1 MSNMAIPLTSKSIY
15 SSVSCTMDDPA
26 YFGLAQLS
34 FGSALSVRSPDELDT
49 IQQNDHMRNINL
61 AIQLLLPPV
70 LDSAESWESSIL
82 EGPLVPPVV
91 LPPVSW
97 MFEGTRVRLTD
108 WINSELTGRITSTAQ
123 MEHLSEQCHSS
134 AYR

>member
-15 SSVSCTMDDPA
+15 SSVSCTMNDPA

-34 FGSALSVRSPDELDT
+34 FGSALPVRSPDELDT

-70 LDSAESWESSIL
+70 
-82 EGPLVPPVV
+82 V

-97 MFEGTRVRLTD
+97 MFEGTRARLTD